1 MTRETFRV
9 RLSQLIQKSRKAL
22 KLYTNMAEVR
32 NKRASEA
39 QLSEWR
45 DVNARL
51 ANELQ
56 KALSRS
62 SVREASDMVYQL
74 RDRFYGEWRFAEAE
88 LHEKQEQ
95 LIELAENA
103 QFARVSQLA
112 EELVQVKARKQATQ
126 AAHHELDTL
135 LLGSAPSSDS
145 RDQEE
150 GEFSSVELAD
160 QEPISGLML
169 EDSDS
174 DGSGVHEPVRK
185 TAGAKVLAFSGRRHN

>member
-1 MTRETFRV
+1 MSRETFRV

-22 KLYTNMAEVR
+22 KLYTNMAESR
-32 NKRASEA
+32 NRKASES
-39 QLSEWR
+39 QLAEWR

-62 SVREASDMVYQL
+62 NTRDASDLVYQL

-88 LHEKQEQ
+88 LHEKQDQ

-103 QFARVSQLA
+103 QFARVAQLA
-112 EELVQVKARKQATQ
+112 EELVRIKARKQAAH

-135 LLGSAPSSDS
+135 LLGTSSNRRSSDDDEGGEKETAS
-145 RDQEE
+145 PEE
-150 GEFSSVELAD
+150 F
-160 QEPISGLML
+160 PPLML
-169 EDSDS
+169 EDE
-174 DGSGVHEPVRK
+174 EPARK
-185 TAGAKVLAFSGRRHN
+185 TAGAKVIAFSGRRHN